1 MPPIL
6 GTLALALA
14 LSPLALAQT
23 AAPTPPPTPETHS
36 PAETAPAGR
45 RSSRVFELA
54 AGEHQLHELVDRA
67 AAWLGRNYLVQES
80 DFQQTPTTLSVRLQ
94 TPLELDARGLEIALN
109 HFLFQRG
116 FAVIQLSAEQQL
128 YSVVNLAGP
137 RRGDVPA
144 QARMMD
150 ADDVLDHAERIESVV
165 VPIRLEHMNAQIA
178 ANAIRPFLA
187 QTSSPYGGV
196 IVGNFGDEK
205 TLVVQGMSPQVAAAV
220 RMIRAADAAAGEALA
235 RQHLERLEQ
244 RIQQLERGAGGR

>member
-23 AAPTPPPTPETHS
+23 APPAPPQTPETHS
-36 PAETAPAGR
+36 PAETAPAVR
-45 RSSRVFELA
+45 RSKVFALQ
-54 AGEHQLHELVDRA
+54 AGEHELREMVDRA
-67 AAWLGRNYLVQES
+67 AAWLGRNYLVQDS
-80 DFQQTPTTLSVRLQ
+80 DFQQAPPTKISVRLQ

-109 HFLFQRG
+109 QFLYQRG

-128 YSVVNLAGP
+128 YSVVNLQGP

-144 QARMMD
+144 QARTMD
-150 ADDVLDHAERIESVV
+150 ADQVLDHAERIESVV

-205 TLVVQGMSPQVAAAV
+205 TVVIQGMSPQVAAAV
-220 RMIRAADAAAGEALA
+220 RMIRAADAAAGEAQA
-235 RQHLERLEQ
+235 RQHVEQLEQ
-244 RIQQLERGAGGR
+244 RIQQLERGAAGR